1 MLIIK
6 AIQDLRRVPL
16 RVHVLVLV
24 GGAVA
29 VLLVATALLLRWGA
43 SDETLD
49 SIAVVPFSNASAN
62 PNTDYLSDGITE
74 ELIDSLSQFP
84 NLRVMARSTAFRYK
98 GRQNEPRKVGSDLKV
113 AAVVTGRLI
122 QRGDIGTGQAD
133 LGRVAD
139 GVEIWSEHYN
149 RRMADGFGLQQEI
162 AKDISEKLNLRLSG
176 EQQKQFAR
184 PSTESQQAYQL
195 YLEGRYFWNQRT
207 PESLKKS
214 IKRFE
219 QAVEAEPTYAVA
231 YAGLADAFYVS
242 GGYETAEPKAL
253 YAQAREAAKKALQLD
268 DSLAEAHAAMGS
280 VKSLLEWDWA
290 GADQEFKRAIEL
302 NPGDANAHYFYAC
315 MCLGPTSRL
324 EEAIGEMKKALN
336 LDPMSLVINT
346 NLARM
351 YFFAGQL
358 ERAQEQSGKVL
369 ELDPAFVPLH
379 AWRAGLYERKGMYE
393 QAIEES
399 RFLQPAPGLATR
411 RVAAL

>member
-16 RVHVLVLV
+16 RVHVLV

-84 NLRVMARSTAFRYK
+84 NLRVMARGTVFRYK
-98 GRQNEPRKVGSDLKV
+98 GRQDEPRKVGSDLKV

-122 QRGDIGTGQAD
+122 QRGDIVTVQAD
-133 LGRVAD
+133 LVRVAD
-139 GVEIWSEHYN
+139 GFEIWSEHYN
-149 RRMADGFGLQQEI
+149 RRMADVFGLQQEI

-176 EQQKQFAR
+176 GQQKQFAR

-214 IKRFE
+214 IKRFQ

-268 DSLAEAHAAMGS
+268 DSL
-280 VKSLLEWDWA
+280 
-290 GADQEFKRAIEL
+290 
-302 NPGDANAHYFYAC
+302 
-315 MCLGPTSRL
+315 
-324 EEAIGEMKKALN
+324 
-336 LDPMSLVINT
+336 
-346 NLARM
+346 
-351 YFFAGQL
+351 
-358 ERAQEQSGKVL
+358 
-369 ELDPAFVPLH
+369 
-379 AWRAGLYERKGMYE
+379 
-393 QAIEES
+393 
-399 RFLQPAPGLATR
+399 
-411 RVAAL
+411 